1 VVGFGVEAEG
11 VALSSD
17 CGDPEFGVEIA
28 LLLAGVAVVNGTDA
42 ADGVDALDCARD
54 IGEQIKIKLA
64 ASTRGF
70 ITS

>member
-1 VVGFGVEAEG
+1 VVAFGVDAEG

-17 CGDPEFGVEIA
+17 WGGPELGVEIA

-42 ADGVDALDCARD
+42 ADGVDALDWARD

-64 ASTRGF
+64 ASMRGF